1 MGHQVSD
8 DAASPTRVLVVE
20 PDPAER
26 ARLIAACERVAA
38 ALARPVIVDSAGDG
52 TTAFAIWAERRPKLV
67 VSEVLLEGLSGLA
80 LLRRIVADDG
90 NARGE
95 VRLGARRDP
104 ELGTCVVFVST
115 MARESDRYWGL
126 RQGAVA
132 YLGKPT
138 TDAAIEAA
146 IHRALTEGRRGRQLR
161 P

>member
-1 MGHQVSD
+1 MADELAVS
-8 DAASPTRVLVVE
+8 TRVLVVE
-20 PDPAER
+20 PDLAER
-26 ARLIAACERVAA
+26 KRLVGACERVAE
-38 ALARPVIVDSAGDG
+38 ALQRPITVDQAGDG

-80 LLRRIVADDG
+80 LLRRIVSDDG
-90 NARGE
+90 GSRSE
-95 VRLGARRDP
+95 IRLGARRDP
-104 ELGTCVVFVST
+104 ELATCVVFVST

>member
-1 MGHQVSD
+1 VAD
-8 DAASPTRVLVVE
+8 DSTASGSTRVLVVE
-20 PDPAER
+20 PDLALR
-26 ARLIAACERVAA
+26 TRLVEACERVGQQLQR
-38 ALARPVIVDSAGDG
+38 ALTIDQAGDG
-52 TTAFAIWAERRPKLV
+52 TTAFAIWSERRPKLV

-80 LLRRIVADDG
+80 LLRRIVADD
-90 NARGE
+90 ADHRGD
-95 VRLGARRDP
+95 GKPAPRRDV
-104 ELGTCVVFVST
+104 ETGTCVVFVSS

>member
-1 MGHQVSD
+1 MAETESTAGY
-8 DAASPTRVLVVE
+8 TRVLVVE
-20 PDPAER
+20 PDLGER
-26 ARLIAACERVAA
+26 KRLVGACERVAEQLQRSIA
-38 ALARPVIVDSAGDG
+38 IDQASDG
-52 TTAFAIWAERRPKLV
+52 TTAFAIWSERKPKLV
-67 VSEVLLEGLSGLA
+67 IAEVLLEGLSGLA
-80 LLRRIVADDG
+80 LLRRINTDDAEHREG
-90 NARGE
+90 KPAA
-95 VRLGARRDP
+95 GARRDADG
-104 ELGTCVVFVST
+104 GTCVVFVSA

>member
-1 MGHQVSD
+1 MAESENTAGY
-8 DAASPTRVLVVE
+8 TRVLVVE
-20 PDPAER
+20 PDLVER
-26 ARLIAACERVAA
+26 KRLVGACERVAEQLQRSIA
-38 ALARPVIVDSAGDG
+38 IDQAGDG
-52 TTAFAIWAERRPKLV
+52 TTAFAIWAERKPKLV
-67 VSEVLLEGLSGLA
+67 IAEVLLEGLSGLA
-80 LLRRIVADDG
+80 LLRRINADDPEQRE
-90 NARGE
+90 AKP
-95 VRLGARRDP
+95 GARREADG
-104 ELGTCVVFVST
+104 GTCVVFVSA

>member
-1 MGHQVSD
+1 MAESENTAGY
-8 DAASPTRVLVVE
+8 TRVLVVE
-20 PDPAER
+20 PDLVER
-26 ARLIAACERVAA
+26 KRLVAACERVAEQLQRSIA
-38 ALARPVIVDSAGDG
+38 IDQAGDG
-52 TTAFAIWAERRPKLV
+52 TTAFAIWSERKPKLV
-67 VSEVLLEGLSGLA
+67 IAEVLLEGLSGLA
-80 LLRRIVADDG
+80 LLRRMSADDPEHG
-90 NARGE
+90 KVAAG
-95 VRLGARRDP
+95 GRRDADG
-104 ELGTCVVFVST
+104 GTCVVFVSA